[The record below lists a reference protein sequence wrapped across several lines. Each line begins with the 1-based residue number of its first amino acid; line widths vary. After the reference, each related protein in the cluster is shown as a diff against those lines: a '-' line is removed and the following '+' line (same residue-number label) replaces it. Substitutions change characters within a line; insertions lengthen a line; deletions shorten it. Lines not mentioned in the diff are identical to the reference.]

1 MFEPSAASSCAGF
14 VLISTVCS
22 LQQFPV
28 VSARWRV
35 CCARCLGSVPV
46 SSLALEPL
54 VLLWQEPRASRRR
67 LTRSDRCL
75 KSGTAHGFAA
85 ASLRGAT
92 TPDLTETCASVCAN
106 HFSAVSVLCP
116 SLPSSSM
123 PVNSNTRRSPPT
135 RVGWDPPRGPS
146 VLGSPSLPPHQL
158 PFPSWSLQ
166 KGALSPVLPLGA
178 DQAWQSLGS
187 WTLPGQQEC
196 GSGLVEY

>member
-1 MFEPSAASSCAGF
+1 MLGSKFELSAASLCPGF

-22 LQQFPV
+22 LQQLPV
-28 VSARWRV
+28 VSAGWRV
-35 CCARCLGSVPV
+35 CCAHCLGSVPV

-54 VLLWQEPRASRRR
+54 VLLWQEPRPSRRWI
-67 LTRSDRCL
+67 TRGDRCL

-123 PVNSNTRRSPPT
+123 PVNSNTCRSPAMPQS
-135 RVGWDPPRGPS
+135 RVGWDPARGVPRCW
-146 VLGSPSLPPHQL
+146 VALPCL
-158 PFPSWSLQ
+158 PTSCLFPAGLCR
-166 KGALSPVLPLGA
+166 KELLSPVLPLGA
-178 DQAWQSLGS
+178 D
-187 WTLPGQQEC
+187 
-196 GSGLVEY
+196 